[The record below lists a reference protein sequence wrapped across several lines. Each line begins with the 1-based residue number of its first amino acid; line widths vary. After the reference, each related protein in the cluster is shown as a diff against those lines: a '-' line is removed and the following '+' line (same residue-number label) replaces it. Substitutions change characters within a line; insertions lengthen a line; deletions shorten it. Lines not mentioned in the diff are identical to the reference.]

1 MLNMWP
7 KKDII
12 HSIQSYYTEENIDP
26 LAGLQVVNCNS
37 LADFLITQP
46 NLLDKALNLSDT

>member
-1 MLNMWP
+1 MWP